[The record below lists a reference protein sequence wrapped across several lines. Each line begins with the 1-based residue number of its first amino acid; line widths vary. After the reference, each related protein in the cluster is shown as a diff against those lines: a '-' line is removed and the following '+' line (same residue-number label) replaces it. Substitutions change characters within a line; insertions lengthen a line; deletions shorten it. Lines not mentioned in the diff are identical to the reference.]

1 MTRARARRRFPT
13 AIESILVAVIVL
25 LTAVVVVTI
34 VPRIVGPNTS
44 PIAGT
49 LSVGGI
55 VAYPPA
61 SFWALGTHAVK
72 INDHNLSSVINET
85 PVDMFRFGGGGDTT
99 NVTTGVS
106 YSDDGSASPPGLS
119 ADAAFT
125 TFCHWRACHSI
136 ITVPGEIDDPGAAA
150 VTVRFVEQTLGLRP
164 DYWSIGNEPNTW
176 VHYGIPWTSWKL
188 SDASTP
194 TPLEYAKTVQRDI
207 AAMRSVDPN
216 AQIIGIQS
224 SVGGS
229 YAASWIT
236 PLVQVN
242 GPNLAA
248 IAYHSYPAN
257 QVAEDGSLSGFLSNA
272 FRFGFPHDYRQT
284 QSEVRAACPSCSIPV
299 FVDEFNGA
307 GLGVDNVFDQSYAD
321 VPIVAAAVAG
331 GLQLNATQ
339 FSFFD
344 LQGLGSLSNF
354 GLLGPDG
361 SPRPSFVLYS
371 TFFHNLS
378 TATIENTSVVGG
390 PGGVAAVVGTNAT
403 TTSLLVA
410 NTNGTVGLELTLNGT
425 VFAEGGA
432 ATIYAW
438 DPTELA
444 PEVTTV
450 PAGGLSTTWLVPPE
464 GVLLID
470 LSS

>member
-1 MTRARARRRFPT
+1 MTRARARRRYPT
-13 AIESILVAVIVL
+13 VLEAILVAVIVL
-25 LTAVVVVTI
+25 LTTVVVVTI
-34 VPRIVGPNTS
+34 APRLVGTNS
-44 PIAGT
+44 PTIAGT

-61 SFWALGTHAVK
+61 TFWALGTHAQK

-85 PVDMFRFGGGGDTT
+85 PIDMFRFGGGGDTT
-99 NVTTGVS
+99 NVTSGVS
-106 YSDDGSASPPGLS
+106 YSDNGTPSPTGPS

-125 TFCHWRACHSI
+125 TFCRWRGCHSI
-136 ITVPGEIDDPGAAA
+136 ITVPGEINDPGAAA
-150 VTVRFVEQTLGLRP
+150 VTVRYVEQTLGLRP

-176 VHYGIPWTSWKL
+176 VHYGIPWTSWKT

-207 AAMRSVDPN
+207 AAMRSVDPTI
-216 AQIIGIQS
+216 QVIGIQS
-224 SVGGS
+224 SVGGT

-257 QVAEDGSLSGFLSNA
+257 VAAEDGSLSGFLSNA
-272 FRFGFPHDYRQT
+272 FRLGFPHDYRVT
-284 QSEVRAACPSCSIPV
+284 ESEVHAACPSCSIPV

-307 GLGVDNVFDQSYAD
+307 GLGIDNVYDQEYAD

-331 GLQLNATQ
+331 GLQVNATQ

-344 LQGLGSLSNF
+344 LQGIGSLSNF

-378 TATIENTSVVGG
+378 MAAIENTSVLGG

-410 NTNGTVGLELTLNGT
+410 NTNATAGLQLSLNGT
-425 VFAEGGA
+425 VFADGNA
-432 ATIYAW
+432 ATVYEW
-438 DPTELA
+438 NPNEPA
-444 PEVTTV
+444 PNVTTV
-450 PAGGLSTTWLVPPE
+450 LVGGLSTTWLVPPE
-464 GVLLID
+464 GVLMID
-470 LSS
+470 LAA